1 MKRLVTC
8 CLFLLTS
15 GLALSQE
22 LTMSPLS
29 DWNVR
34 LSENDLRAG
43 EDFMSTMT
51 SGEDQ
56 SKITIEVGPANFYYL
71 FFNSWSLSVE
81 RSGGNWDNDLEL
93 YIRRTGSGQSAGF
106 FFANISGGESF
117 VRINRS
123 SREFFR
129 GNGYRYDVPIQLE
142 IRGISL
148 TIPTDTYSTD
158 LIFTV
163 IDN

>member
-1 MKRLVTC
+1 MLRLIISC
-8 CLFLLTS
+8 FLI
-15 GLALSQE
+15 LAFSSLISQE

-29 DWNVR
+29 DWNIR

-51 SGEDQ
+51 SDEDQ
-56 SKITIEVGPANFYYL
+56 SKITIEVGPANFYYM
-71 FFNSWSLSVE
+71 FINSWSLSVE
-81 RSGGNWDNDLEL
+81 RSGGKWDNDLDL
-93 YIRRTGSGQSAGF
+93 FIRRTGSGQSAGF
-106 FFANISGGESF
+106 FFSNISGGESF
-117 VRINRS
+117 VQINRS
-123 SREFFR
+123 SREFFS
-129 GNGYRYDVPIQLE
+129 GNGYRYDVPIQIE

-163 IDN
+163 LDN

>member
-1 MKRLVTC
+1 M
-8 CLFLLTS
+8 
-15 GLALSQE
+15 SQE

-43 EDFMSTMT
+43 EDFVSTLT
-51 SGEDQ
+51 SDEDQ
-56 SKITIEVGPANFYYL
+56 SKVTIEVGPANFYYM

-81 RSGGNWDNDLEL
+81 RSGGKWDNDLEL

-163 IDN
+163 LDN